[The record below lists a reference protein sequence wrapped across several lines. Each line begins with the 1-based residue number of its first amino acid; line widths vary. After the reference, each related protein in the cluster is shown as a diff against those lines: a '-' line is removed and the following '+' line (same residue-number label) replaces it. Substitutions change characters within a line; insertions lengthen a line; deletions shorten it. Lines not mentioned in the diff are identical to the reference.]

1 MLNRVASSET
11 QIIVNSFIEAIDP
24 IGITHD
30 TFSDVYTD
38 VHIAPKNLINCI
50 AYFSNLNMILLW
62 WLCRNHGLKIWRRMS
77 FLLMGIYMFM
87 IIGGNVSLFMNEGIE

>member
-1 MLNRVASSET
+1 MMLNRVASSET

-38 VHIAPKNLINCI
+38 VHIAQKNLINCI
-50 AYFSNLNMILLW
+50 AYFSNLKHDFTVMA
-62 WLCRNHGLKIWRRMS
+62 MS
-77 FLLMGIYMFM
+77 KSWFKDMKADVISIDGYLHVYDHRW
-87 IIGGNVSLFMNEGIE
+87 